1 MRRRTVLTMTN
12 ETSTLSPQSK
22 KTLKYVAHLVVL
34 GLWFSVGVIF
44 ALQQV
49 FAQHGLGTMLNY
61 WLWFAGYA
69 AVSTLAVRFVKSGVS
84 ALLVHA
90 GLAIALNLL
99 PDTGPLAM
107 LRAGY
112 DLLLT
117 RS

>member
-1 MRRRTVLTMTN
+1 MTN
-12 ETSTLSPQSK
+12 QTSTLSPQSQN
-22 KTLKYVAHLVVL
+22 TLKYVAHAVVL
-34 GLWFSVGVIF
+34 GLWLSVGAVF

-49 FAQHGLGTMLNY
+49 FAQHGLGTTLNY

-69 AVSTLAVRFVKSGVS
+69 AVSTLAVRVVKSGVG
-84 ALLVHA
+84 ALLMHA
-90 GLAIALNLL
+90 ALAIGLNLL
-99 PDTGPLAM
+99 PDSGPLAM

>member
-1 MRRRTVLTMTN
+1 MTN
-12 ETSTLSPQSK
+12 QTSTLSPQSQN
-22 KTLKYVAHLVVL
+22 TLKYVAHAVVL
-34 GLWFSVGVIF
+34 GLWLSVGAVF

-69 AVSTLAVRFVKSGVS
+69 AVSTLAVRFVKSGVG

-90 GLAIALNLL
+90 ALAIGLNLL
-99 PDTGPLAM
+99 PDSGPLAM